1 MKCANMVDHI
11 KALIAAHELLYTWVR
26 REFKVRYSQSVLGAI
41 WAIVQPLS
49 LMVIFS
55 LVFSLVLKVPTGEIP
70 YPPFA
75 YVGLLTWT
83 LFGNALNFA
92 IPSLVNNINLVSK
105 IRFPREILP
114 LSAILVSLIDFAIA
128 ALIFVPMLLLYRI
141 PLSPLVLFIPVIL
154 FLQVWFTFGLALLG
168 AAANVFFRDIRFVI
182 PLALQIWFYLSP
194 IIYPAELIPEAWRP
208 LYFLNPMAVFI
219 DSYRRLL
226 FFHTWPQWPYLGL
239 ATLLATG
246 LVFVAYRYFKQAERE
261 FADVI

>member
-1 MKCANMVDHI
+1 MIEHL
-11 KALIAAHELLYTWVR
+11 KALVAAHELLYTWVR
-26 REFKVRYSQSVLGAI
+26 REFKVRYSQSMLGAI

-55 LVFSLVLKVPTGEIP
+55 LVFALVLKIPTGEIP

-83 LFGNALNFA
+83 LFSNALTFA

-128 ALIFVPMLLLYRI
+128 ALVFVPMLLLYRVRI
-141 PLSPLVLFIPVIL
+141 SPMVLFIPVIL
-154 FLQVWFTFGLALLG
+154 FLQIWFTFGLALL
-168 AAANVFFRDIRFVI
+168 ASAANVFFRDIRFVI
-182 PLALQIWFYLSP
+182 PLALQIWFYLCP

-226 FFHTWPQWPYLGL
+226 FFHTWPDWPYLGL
-239 ATLLATG
+239 ATLVATV
-246 LVFVAYRYFKQAERE
+246 LVGVAYRYFKQAERE

>member
-1 MKCANMVDHI
+1 MQTMFNHLKS
-11 KALIAAHELLYTWVR
+11 LLAAHELLYTWVR
-26 REFKVRYSQSVLGAI
+26 REFKVRYSQSLLGAI

-55 LVFSLVLKVPTGEIP
+55 LVFSLVLRIPTGEIP

-83 LFGNALNFA
+83 LFSNALTFA

-114 LSAILVSLIDFAIA
+114 ISAILVSLIDFAVA
-128 ALIFVPMLLLYRI
+128 ALVFVPMLLFYQVSI
-141 PLSPLVLFIPVIL
+141 SPLLLFIPVVL
-154 FLQVWFTFGLALLG
+154 FLQLCFTLGLALL
-168 AAANVFFRDIRFVI
+168 ASAVNVFFRDIRFVI
-182 PLALQIWFYLSP
+182 PLVLQIWFYLCP
-194 IIYPAELIPEAWRP
+194 IIYPAEMIPEAWRP

-226 FFHTWPQWPYLGL
+226 FFGIWPDWPYLGL
-239 ATLLATG
+239 TMVLTG
-246 LVFVAYRYFKQAERE
+246 LLFVVAYRYFKQSERE
-261 FADVI
+261 FADLI

>member
-1 MKCANMVDHI
+1 MIDDI
-11 KALIAAHELLYTWVR
+11 KALVAAHELLYTWVR
-26 REFKVRYSQSVLGAI
+26 REFKVRYSQSLLGAI
-41 WAIVQPLS
+41 WAIMQPLS

-55 LVFSLVLKVPTGEIP
+55 LVFSLILKIPTGEIP

-83 LFGNALNFA
+83 LFSSALGFA

-128 ALIFVPMLLLYRI
+128 ALVFVPMLLLYRI
-141 PLSPLVLFIPVIL
+141 RISPLVLFIPVVL
-154 FLQVWFTFGLALLG
+154 LLQIWFTFGLALL
-168 AAANVFFRDIRFVI
+168 ASAANVFFRDIRFVI
-182 PLALQIWFYLSP
+182 PLALQIWFYLCP

-226 FFHTWPQWPYLGL
+226 FFHTWPDWGYLGV
-239 ATLLATG
+239 ATVLATG
-246 LVFVAYRYFKQAERE
+246 LVMVSYRYFKQAERE

>member
-1 MKCANMVDHI
+1 MITHI
-11 KALIAAHELLYTWVR
+11 QSLIAAHELLYTWVR
-26 REFKVRYSQSVLGAI
+26 REFKVRYSQSMLGAI

-55 LVFSLVLKVPTGEIP
+55 LVFSLVLKVPTGETP

-83 LFGNALNFA
+83 LFSNALNFA

-114 LSAILVSLIDFAIA
+114 LSAILVSLIDFAIT
-128 ALIFVPMLLLYRI
+128 ALVFVPMLVFYRVHI
-141 PLSPLVLFIPVIL
+141 SPLVLFIPVIL
-154 FLQVWFTFGLALLG
+154 LLQVGFTFGLALL
-168 AAANVFFRDIRFVI
+168 ASAVNVFFRDIRFVI
-182 PLALQIWFYLSP
+182 PLALQIWFYLTP
-194 IIYPAELIPEAWRP
+194 IIYPADLVPEWLRP

-226 FFHTWPQWPYLGL
+226 FAHTWPDWPYL
-239 ATLLATG
+239 AVATG
-246 LVFVAYRYFKQAERE
+246 VTGLLLWWGYRYFKQAERE
-261 FADVI
+261 FADLI